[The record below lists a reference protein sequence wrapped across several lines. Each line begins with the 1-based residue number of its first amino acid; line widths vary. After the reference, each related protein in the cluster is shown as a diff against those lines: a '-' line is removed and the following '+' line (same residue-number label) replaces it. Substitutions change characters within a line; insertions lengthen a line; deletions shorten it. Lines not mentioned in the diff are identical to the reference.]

1 MLKYLFQ
8 VWIKT
13 LSDMQFVTLRRAIRY
28 KHGLNTNKMRRWI
41 QKQPSSAVLGK
52 GVLEILLQ
60 SNFIEITLR
69 HECSPV
75 NLLPIFRT
83 TFSKFSTNSSG
94 RCLLWIH
101 KRWLNINKI
110 KLNTYCI
117 KETKFCTTWATV
129 IWNTVNLMFCR
140 NFKVALE
147 EKSRG

>member
-1 MLKYLFQ
+1 MLKYSFQ
-8 VWIKT
+8 VSTKTISDIKF
-13 LSDMQFVTLRRAIRY
+13 LTLRRAIRY
-28 KHGLNTNKMRRWI
+28 KHGLNKNKMRRWI
-41 QKQPSSAVLGK
+41 QKQPSSTVLGK
-52 GVLEILLQ
+52 GVLKILLQ

-75 NLLPIFRT
+75 NLLQIFRA

-94 RCLLWIH
+94 RCLLCIQ

-110 KLNTYCI
+110 RLNTYCI

-129 IWNTVNLMFCR
+129 IWNAVNLMFCR

-147 EKSRG
+147 EKSRD

>member
-13 LSDMQFVTLRRAIRY
+13 LSDMQFVTLQRAIRY
-28 KHGLNTNKMRRWI
+28 KHGLNANKMRRWI

-75 NLLPIFRT
+75 NLLQIFRT

-110 KLNTYCI
+110 RLNTYYI

-129 IWNTVNLMFCR
+129 IWIAVNLMFCR